1 MSDAYEMPRFS
12 RIAGLEIQGAEHQTR
27 IDPLLKRAV
36 ARNASDIHLVVG
48 LPPVFRI
55 DGELG
60 PDQGDA
66 FTSESLKELI
76 YSLLTPNQI
85 KELEDSLQLCISCYR
100 PEICHFRFTV
110 YFHHGN
116 VEASVRVCPLSLRTP
131 EELGL
136 PPIVD
141 QLVNMREGLILVT
154 GATGSGKTTTFN
166 CMIDMINRRR
176 RCKIITVEDPV
187 EYVHENRQS
196 LIVQQQIYSDS
207 PSFNKALVHILRQDP
222 DVIGVGEMRDLETIS
237 TTLTAAETGHLVIA
251 TLHTPDAAQT
261 IDRIIDAFPAG
272 QQAQAIIQLASC
284 IRAIIAQQLIPRMDK
299 DGRVLVTEVMVGTP
313 GVKSLIRERKT
324 IQIPSAMET
333 GRQDGMSLMDHS
345 LIKLYQQGIIS
356 YDLTLTH
363 AFNTKYVKSVIQPAT
378 TAKEKAP
385 ERSWRI

>member
-1 MSDAYEMPRFS
+1 
-12 RIAGLEIQGAEHQTR
+12 
-27 IDPLLKRAV
+27 
-36 ARNASDIHLVVG
+36 
-48 LPPVFRI
+48 
-55 DGELG
+55 
-60 PDQGDA
+60 
-66 FTSESLKELI
+66 
-76 YSLLTPNQI
+76 
-85 KELEDSLQLCISCYR
+85 
-100 PEICHFRFTV
+100 
-110 YFHHGN
+110 
-116 VEASVRVCPLSLRTP
+116 
-131 EELGL
+131 
-136 PPIVD
+136 
-141 QLVNMREGLILVT
+141 
-154 GATGSGKTTTFN
+154 
-166 CMIDMINRRR
+166 
-176 RCKIITVEDPV
+176 VEDPV